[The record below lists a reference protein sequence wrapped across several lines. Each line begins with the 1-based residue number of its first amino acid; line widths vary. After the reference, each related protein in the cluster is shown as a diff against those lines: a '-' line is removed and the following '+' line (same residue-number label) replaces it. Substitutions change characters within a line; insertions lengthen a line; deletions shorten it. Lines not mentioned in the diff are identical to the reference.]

1 MTDEEEYHLVHISN
15 NMTEVLYQLKDAGYE
30 PFVSR

>member
-1 MTDEEEYHLVHISN
+1 MTDEEEYHLVHIGN
-15 NMTEVLYQLKDAGYE
+15 NMTGVLYQLKDAGYE